1 VDMMDEGDEVDE
13 VDMVDDGGHL
23 CESLRED

>member
-1 VDMMDEGDEVDE
+1 MDMMDEGDEVDE